1 MTTEPRV
8 AIYVANTSWYLFNFR
23 RDLMLAMSQAG
34 WRVICAAPEDEYSRK
49 LIASGFQYV
58 PVAMSNTGANP
69 FRDLGLILRLTRL
82 YRSLRPTLVHHFTI
96 KPVLYGSIAARL
108 NRVPA
113 VVNAV
118 PGMGFV
124 YTSRRLRARLLRPL
138 VSAAYRTILSF
149 PRQLTIF
156 QNADD
161 QQSFISEGRIRA
173 DRARLIRGSGV
184 DPDRFVARPE
194 REGDPSIIFVARL
207 LRDKG
212 LAILVDAARILR
224 QRGVR
229 FTMDVMGDVDVT
241 HPGSHSEAEVSGWER
256 EGLFRWTRHCDDMPR
271 AYAESH
277 IVTLPT
283 TYGEGVPRILVEGAS
298 CGRALVATDWPG
310 CREIIQHGKNGFL
323 VAPRDAA
330 ALAGAL
336 QTLIEDPGLRFRL
349 GRAGRELVLAD
360 FSSERVIRATRDAY
374 DLLLARSEVL

>member
-23 RDLMLAMSQAG
+23 RDLMLALSRDG
-34 WRVICAAPEDEYSRK
+34 WRVVCAAPEDEYSRR

-58 PVAMSNTGANP
+58 PVAMANTGANP
-69 FRDLGLILRLTRL
+69 FRDLGLIVRLTRL
-82 YRSLRPTLVHHFTI
+82 YRSLRPALVHHFTI

-124 YTSRRLRARLLRPL
+124 YTSKRLRARVLRPL

-149 PRQLTIF
+149 PHQLTIF
-156 QNADD
+156 QNSDD
-161 QQSFISEGRIRA
+161 QEAFVSARRIRA

-184 DPDRFVARPE
+184 DPARFVAQPE
-194 REGDPSIIFVARL
+194 PDGVPSIVFVARL

-212 LAILVDAARILR
+212 LGVLVDAARLLR

-229 FTMDVMGDVDVT
+229 FTIHVVGDVDAT
-241 HPGSHSEAEVSGWER
+241 HPGSHPEAEVSGWER
-256 EGLFRWTRHCDDMPR
+256 EGLFRWSRRCDDMPT

-277 IVTLPT
+277 IVALPT

-298 CGRALVATDWPG
+298 CGRPLVATDWPG
-310 CREIIQHGKNGFL
+310 CREIIQHGRNGFL
-323 VAPRDAA
+323 VAPRDAT
-330 ALAGAL
+330 ALASAL
-336 QTLIEDPGLRFRL
+336 QTLIEDGGLRARF
-349 GRAGRELVLAD
+349 GKAGRELVLAE

-374 DLLLARSEVL
+374 DSLLA